1 MSLKKLFKK
10 IKEYNQL
17 TNFMEIARRYFA
29 VNSFDGILTILG
41 VLVGNFTAG
50 VKDSQIIIST
60 GIATSIAMGI
70 SGISGTYFSEQA
82 ERKKKLK
89 HLEKHTLS
97 KLTSTKLGR
106 SQKIA
111 NTLVALTNGLAPFI
125 TGVLLIFPFLFVSD
139 INAAY
144 IISFAASLLYLVG
157 LGAFLGHLSEE
168 NVLIYSAKM
177 FVTGLV
183 CFALLFILRIR

>member
-17 TNFMEIARRYFA
+17 TNFIEIARRYFA

-60 GIATSIAMGI
+60 GIATSVAMGI
-70 SGISGTYFSEQA
+70 SGVSGTYFSEQA

-89 HLEKHTLS
+89 HLEKYTLS
-97 KLTSTKLGR
+97 KLGSTKIGR

-111 NTLVALTNGLAPFI
+111 NTLVALTNGFAPFI
-125 TGVLLIFPFLFVSD
+125 TGLLLVIPFIVFK

-144 IISFAASLLYLVG
+144 MISFSASLLYLIG
-157 LGAFLGHLSEE
+157 LGAFLGHISQE

-177 FVTGLV
+177 FFTGII
-183 CFALLFILRIR
+183 CFILLFILRIR